1 MPYLESGIKRF
12 SLFYTLRIPY
22 GKEDKLAKHKNADSL
37 VQDKI
42 LVELF
47 NNEQKLVDLLYNKII
62 EFYGFI
68 DEIK

>member
-1 MPYLESGIKRF
+1 M
-12 SLFYTLRIPY
+12 
-22 GKEDKLAKHKNADSL
+22 AKHKNADSL